1 MFRTLKEMFTNDMR
15 RFRVLYQGLAPL
27 MISMSILMVASFAAV
42 FAKKIF
48 LFEVRK
54 QEKRDFFKSIDWT
67 QPEKI
72 KDEDIRNNG
81 PDNQI
86 IVKYLRKAIC
96 PSILLFGAVAS
107 QPFFVISMHV
117 INTRYNN

>member
-1 MFRTLKEMFTNDMR
+1 
-15 RFRVLYQGLAPL
+15 

-42 FAKKIF
+42 FAKKVF
-48 LFEVRK
+48 FFEVRK

-72 KDEDIRNNG
+72 KDEDIRNSG
-81 PDNQI
+81 SDNQI
-86 IVKYLRKAIC
+86 IVKFLRQAIC

-107 QPFFVISMHV
+107 QPFYVISTHV
-117 INTRYNN
+117 INTRYNNQLNAISHKESAARNSYRAFFYIRR

>member
-1 MFRTLKEMFTNDMR
+1 
-15 RFRVLYQGLAPL
+15 